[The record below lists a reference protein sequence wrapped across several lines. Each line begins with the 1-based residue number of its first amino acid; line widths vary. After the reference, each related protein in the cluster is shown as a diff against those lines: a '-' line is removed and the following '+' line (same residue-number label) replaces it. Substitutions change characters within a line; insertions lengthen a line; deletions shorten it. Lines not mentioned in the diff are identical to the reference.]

1 MNKLLKI
8 VAIAAALLG
17 SISCN
22 KNNTPDV
29 KEKYPLVVLINEGGY
44 QTPMDMIGYNEDKLE
59 LEGTS
64 MANSNEMPLRGE
76 FHGIVM
82 DATGQGYPLMSNYDV
97 YAQVDMSRFKIV
109 ENNVLTDLA
118 QPKAMTISGY
128 YLYVLNEGKAD
139 SNGADSA
146 AYVSVYS
153 SIHQYQLVGKVN
165 IKKGG
170 TAIYVDDDY
179 IYIAGKDG
187 IDLYSHQT
195 KALTIHVETPA
206 EPKQF
211 LVKDNSSIMV
221 SCPGYGICLFD
232 LNTKTIMQ
240 TMEVP
245 VGANGVMSVGKDPND
260 VITFTDTEVYITNVS
275 ANSSLK
281 IYEGTSIT
289 GVGHSPNTFYT
300 YISDSNGERQ
310 LVFNEKREQI
320 ASFSAPKGSY
330 SYLFTNRVIYKE

>member
-1 MNKLLKI
+1 MNKLLKFA
-8 VAIAAALLG
+8 AIASAILL
-17 SISCN
+17 SVSCDR
-22 KNNTPDV
+22 NNAPDV
-29 KEKYPLVVLINEGGY
+29 KERYPLVVLINEGGY
-44 QTPMDMIGYNEDKLE
+44 QAPMDMIGYNEEKLT

-64 MANSNEMPLRGE
+64 MSKSNDTPLRGE
-76 FHGIVM
+76 FHGMIM
-82 DATGQGYPLMSNYDV
+82 DAAVYGYPLMSNYDA

-109 ENNVLTDLA
+109 ENSILTDLA
-118 QPKAMTISGY
+118 QPKAMTIAGY
-128 YLYVLNEGKAD
+128 YLYIVNDGKAN
-139 SNGADSA
+139 STAADSA
-146 AYVSVYS
+146 AFVSVYS
-153 SIHQYQLVGKVN
+153 TLQEYELIGKVN

-170 TAIYVDDDY
+170 TAIYVDDEY

-195 KALTIHVETPA
+195 QTLDIHIETPS

-211 LVKDNSSIMV
+211 LVMNNNSIMV

-232 LNTKTIMQ
+232 INTKTIMQ
-240 TMEVP
+240 SMKVP
-245 VGANGVMSVGKDPND
+245 VGPEGIMAFGKDPND
-260 VITFTDTEVYITNVS
+260 VITYTDTEVYITNIS

-281 IYEGTSIT
+281 IYEGTGIT
-289 GVGHSPNTFYT
+289 GVGHSPNTYYT

-330 SYLFTNRVIYKE
+330 SYLFTNRIIYNE